1 MKRYKTG
8 YKLAGYFLQ
17 GLLVGIVCFCLLGIR
32 AMLGSSLDL
41 SILGRNFEE
50 TDFFCETVETIVRSK
65 IDYEMDRQLL
75 ETDGKYDGRKTI
87 DIRQY
92 VAGTMD
98 EANQNLNTT
107 YYLEDLIS
115 FAGDGAGQMRQ
126 RMDALLRDGASDA
139 RIGQGLEAAS
149 DTLETI
155 LPLSGNSLAS
165 YARLSSNA
173 YAALIEYY
181 RDLVDTSTGLGQR
194 FSRYQSSLQAGE
206 DEAKA
211 PSNVLFYVENTETK
225 QRYTN
230 MNVKSLVAAHAT
242 ADSDEDIKLIFEGE
256 RRYNIMVAAQ
266 EPVYP
271 LAADWFMKTRFVG
284 SGEKVLIAVDTGYA
298 AGDELHD
305 QWRLYTQRRPY
316 LITLVSIGAVGLLAC
331 LVLFL
336 ISLTA
341 AGIHSDDR
349 KLRLHRFDAVPADL
363 AAGLWIILGI
373 SGWLFG
379 KRIVNELLSSRPL
392 LNQIG
397 KSMLVCAEYWLFLY
411 VVLSILRRKRAG
423 LLWKNTVIWS
433 VVLGGRQVTEAARS
447 SRRLLAIYIGFIVL
461 NMIFLLIGGFPG
473 LVMALALNVSALL
486 YLMRDVVGNQTVRQG
501 LRSIQEGNLDYRINT
516 QVLTGQSR
524 EMGEAVNE
532 MGEGLEKAVDSMLRN
547 ERLKSELITNVSHD
561 LKTPLTSIVNY
572 VDLLK
577 REKLDNPRAREY
589 VEILDSKTQRL
600 RQLTEDLIEVSRINS
615 GNVQM
620 EMEPIALKQ
629 FVMQAAGEFEDRL
642 LEKELDVVLNLP
654 EKQVR
659 IMADGAQLWRV
670 FENLLGNICKYAK
683 SGTKAKITLLEEEQ
697 ENKGKQARI
706 EFENTCAETITVSA
720 QDLQERFVRGDSS
733 RQTEGSGLGLSIAG
747 SLTSLMGGS
756 FDLVIE
762 EDIFRAVLTFP
773 VLED

>member
-17 GLLVGIVCFCLLGIR
+17 GLLAGIAFFCLLGIR
-32 AMLGSSLDL
+32 GMLGSSLDL
-41 SILGRNFEE
+41 SILGRMFEE
-50 TDFFCETVETIVRSK
+50 TDLFCETVEEIVRSK

-75 ETDGKYDGRKTI
+75 EKDGRYDGKKTI

-115 FAGDGAGQMRQ
+115 FSGSGAGAMRQ
-126 RMDALLRDGASDA
+126 RMDELLRDSSSEA
-139 RIGQGLEAAS
+139 RIGQGLETSS
-149 DTLETI
+149 DSLETVM
-155 LPLSGNSLAS
+155 PLSGGSLS
-165 YARLSSNA
+165 TYARLSSNP

-181 RDLVDTSTGLGQR
+181 RDLVETSLDLGQR
-194 FSRYQSSLQAGE
+194 YSRYQNSLQAGE
-206 DEAKA
+206 NEARA

-230 MNVKSLVAAHAT
+230 MNVKSLVAAHAAT
-242 ADSDEDIKLIFEGE
+242 DSDEDTKLIFEGE

-271 LAADWFMKTRFVG
+271 LAAEWFMKTRFVG

-298 AGDELHD
+298 AGDELRD
-305 QWRLYTQRRPY
+305 QWLLYSQRRPY
-316 LITLVSIGAVGLLAC
+316 LITLVGIGTSSFVFG

-373 SGWLFG
+373 SGWLLG
-379 KRIVNELLSSRPL
+379 KRVVIALSQGRPML
-392 LNQIG
+392 IRIS
-397 KSMLVCAEYWLFLY
+397 KSMLVCAGYWLFLY
-411 VVLSILRRKRAG
+411 AVLSILRRKRAG
-423 LLWKNTVIWS
+423 MLWKNTVIYS
-433 VVLGGRQVTEAARS
+433 VILGGRQVTEAARS

-461 NMIFLLIGGFPG
+461 NMLFLLVGGFPG
-473 LVMALALNVSALL
+473 LVMALTLNVSALL

-501 LRSIQEGNLDYRINT
+501 LRSIQEGHLDYRINT
-516 QVLTGQSR
+516 QLLTGQSR

-532 MGEGLEKAVDSMLRN
+532 MGEGLEKAVDSMIRN

-589 VEILDSKTQRL
+589 VEILEGKTQRL
-600 RQLTEDLIEVSRINS
+600 KQLTEDLIEVSRINS

-642 LEKELDVVLNLP
+642 LEKDLEAVLKLP
-654 EKQVR
+654 EKEVR

-683 SGTKAKITLLEEEQ
+683 SGTKAAITLLKEENE
-697 ENKGKQARI
+697 EGERARI
-706 EFENTCAETITVSA
+706 VFENTCAEEITVSA
-720 QDLQERFVRGDSS
+720 RDLQERFVRGDSS

-756 FDLVIE
+756 FDLEIE
-762 EDIFRAVLTFP
+762 GDLFRAVLVFP
-773 VLED
+773 VLEN